1 MEVSSD
7 YSSLLPSVNVTRESY
22 SAPVTSNRGSITMEI
37 FVDKSSVE
45 VFGNE
50 GEVTITSR
58 AYPTLAESDGIMLFT
73 ENTPAMFTL
82 DMWFMNDAY
91 KS

>member
-1 MEVSSD
+1 
-7 YSSLLPSVNVTRESY
+7 
-22 SAPVTSNRGSITMEI
+22 MEI

-50 GEVTITSR
+50 GEVAIMSR
-58 AYPTLAESDGIMLFT
+58 AYPILVESDGIMLFT

-82 DMWFMNDAY
+82 DMWFMNDTY

>member
-1 MEVSSD
+1 MEVSSN
-7 YSSLLPSVNVTRESY
+7 YSSLLPNVNVTRESY
-22 SAPVTSNRGSITMEI
+22 SASLTSKSGSITMEI

-50 GEVTITSR
+50 GEVAITSR
-58 AYPTLAESDGIMLFT
+58 AYPTLVESDGIMLFT
-73 ENTPAMFTL
+73 ENTPAIFTL
-82 DMWFMNDAY
+82 DLWFMNDAY